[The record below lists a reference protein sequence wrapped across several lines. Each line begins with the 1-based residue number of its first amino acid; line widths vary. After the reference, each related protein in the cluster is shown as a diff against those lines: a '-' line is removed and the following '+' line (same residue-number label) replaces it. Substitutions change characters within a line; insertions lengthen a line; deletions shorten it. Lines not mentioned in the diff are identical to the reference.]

1 MDTIAIDR
9 RAAAVLAGPV
19 SNPPD
24 AAHIVREGIC
34 IQADLGTIGA
44 VEYLKAH
51 DIDSAVIHR
60 VLASDQVRDDDRAR
74 LHRQFI
80 EEQLRP

>member
-1 MDTIAIDR
+1 MDTMAIDR
-9 RAAAVLAGPV
+9 RAAPAPRGPV
-19 SNPPD
+19 SNTD

-51 DIDSAVIHR
+51 DIGSAVIHR
-60 VLASDQVRDDDRAR
+60 VLASDQVRDDDRAL
-74 LHRQFI
+74 LHRQFV